1 MISVVLLVAWLTVT
15 KFTMRQVGYVYA
27 ERLFKSLA
35 ELSTQRKLQ
44 YLVTLVPAPDSG
56 GTVQPCDSTPDK
68 AADSSGGDLTLLH
81 GLLSRLLDESLK
93 SADIEEAP
101 PAAA

>member
-44 YLVTLVPAPDSG
+44 YLVTLVPAPRLRRYSS
-56 GTVQPCDSTPDK
+56 TV
-68 AADSSGGDLTLLH
+68 
-81 GLLSRLLDESLK
+81 R
-93 SADIEEAP
+93 
-101 PAAA
+101 